1 MRNADVSATH
11 VHFTAALKQN
21 LYFHYGIRML
31 SQYVVAYPC
40 SCLSSKDVT
49 HPSDFDAKDMYQ
61 YLLKHVQ
68 IFNQNLS
75 KPQK

>member
-1 MRNADVSATH
+1 
-11 VHFTAALKQN
+11 
-21 LYFHYGIRML
+21 ML
-31 SQYVVAYPC
+31 SQYVVTYPC